1 MKSFISPATPF
12 ADDYGYE
19 RFLTLRDVERLTS
32 LRKSTIYA
40 LIQRGEFPK
49 PVTITARRVA
59 WVSSEIQA
67 WIAVRVGEAV

>member
-1 MKSFISPATPF
+1 MINSN
-12 ADDYGYE
+12 GNE
-19 RFLTLRDVERLTS
+19 RFLSLAQIEQATS
-32 LRKSTIYA
+32 LKKSTVYG

-67 WIAVRVGEAV
+67 WIAARVGEAV